1 MMNQHSFVPITPSFS
16 VVALFLISSTITIT
30 STRAFAPSVF
40 SAPPSVTQLKQQSNP
55 FHMEGVH
62 IDPPDF
68 DAIFSRIQEVSPLAQ
83 SVIEGRNG
91 GRGLDAVSGDKNGEA
106 LNWKTVESNKKGT
119 VREIQRVDN
128 YNGVSGAPMLR
139 FRASMTG
146 PCLGEFFGRYI
157 MDLTERKKWDAQ
169 IHDVKDIHQIDN
181 LDAANAAMGMGQ
193 YGECSR
199 LGIGYGQTKAALGI
213 TPREQMF
220 TYGLQNFKD
229 GSSLIWGTE
238 MDPKHDALLPPGPR
252 HTRAKSHLFA
262 ATLTPTGAQS
272 FDIEYVLQ
280 LEIGGGIP
288 QFLTTPVMIKT
299 VKTLFDVAAVDF
311 AAFADV
317 GGKIRAFLEEK
328 FAEEDERFVGL
339 LVPV

>member
-1 MMNQHSFVPITPSFS
+1 
-16 VVALFLISSTITIT
+16 
-30 STRAFAPSVF
+30 
-40 SAPPSVTQLKQQSNP
+40 
-55 FHMEGVH
+55 
-62 IDPPDF
+62 
-68 DAIFSRIQEVSPLAQ
+68 
-83 SVIEGRNG
+83 
-91 GRGLDAVSGDKNGEA
+91 
-106 LNWKTVESNKKGT
+106 
-119 VREIQRVDN
+119 
-128 YNGVSGAPMLR
+128 MLR